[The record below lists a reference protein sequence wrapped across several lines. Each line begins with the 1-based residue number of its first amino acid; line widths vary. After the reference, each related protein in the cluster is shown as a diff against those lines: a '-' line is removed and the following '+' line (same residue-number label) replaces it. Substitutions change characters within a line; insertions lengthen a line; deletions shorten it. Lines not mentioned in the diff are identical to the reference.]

1 MENTPKKKLTITQLA
16 ADDRPRE
23 KMMKHG
29 ARALSNAE
37 LLGILIGSGNTDET
51 AVELCQR
58 ILNSADN
65 SLNRLGKYDIKKTY
79 FDVQRH
85 WRSKSCHHHCCHGI
99 RPTTPGRRV
108 SRTSRYAI
116 KCRSIQIHE
125 AKTDRPAA
133 RRVLG
138 FTAQSCRTTH

>member
-65 SLNRLGKYDIKKTY
+65 SLNRLGKYDIKKLTST
-79 FDVQRH
+79 F
-85 WRSKSCHHHCCHGI
+85 KGI
-99 RPTTPGRRV
+99 G
-108 SRTSRYAI
+108 
-116 KCRSIQIHE
+116 E
-125 AKTDRPAA
+125 AKAVTIIAA
-133 RRVLG
+133 M
-138 FTAQSCRTTH
+138 